1 MKCVRIVI
9 SFFLSIA
16 FPCFARAAMSDF
28 IFHPLN
34 SQMPSDEVASLYQDN
49 DGFIWIVT
57 YSGLVRYDGYN
68 SITWPVKGD
77 NEESLGGYLHV
88 VLEDTHHCLYI
99 GTERGLLKLDKNTGV
114 ISRIHDQAVDH
125 INVTDLVKDS
135 SGRIWISS
143 DKGVFRKDAD
153 KDEFVKI
160 DLSCSNRKS
169 LTDVIDLLLDD
180 NGNLWITSWN
190 TGLFKYVLQEGKLYS
205 YTSGD
210 LSEAYVLHQDRKGNL
225 WVGTWGRGLLR
236 IGREEILNGTFSYA
250 TFSHDQHNGN
260 SLMDNIIYDI
270 DEDPSGRIWIGSRSG
285 LSIYDSL
292 SGKDSFLNIYPE
304 RGYGL
309 LPYNEVNSILRTS
322 DDTMWL
328 GMLGGGVCKVE
339 NGSEYIC
346 TIPLGKVQ
354 NEYKTSSVRSIFRES
369 QDIFWLGIAGHG
381 MICYDKKTGNFR
393 NYADMPAFTGFLN
406 TSTVDDIVSGSDSS
420 KIYFA
425 SYNGGLWIYDK
436 TKGTA
441 QVISST
447 TAKNMEEDCIHS
459 LAMDHEGDVWIGTR
473 NGVFIMEQ
481 PDSVVTLSELLG
493 SESQNPN
500 YKVLDMSVDKN
511 GDVWMATNYDG
522 VIRVSLQDGKI
533 STYFPE
539 DNNDLKAFNSI
550 FCDSAGRV
558 WAGSMWNGLY
568 RWNPQSGK
576 LEKVSGFVFLD
587 GAGVNNIAEDPHG
600 RIWVTTNSSAVS
612 FIADEDDIFSSICY
626 WDISGRQESGFF
638 NRNASLYMQDTDEM
652 AFGTSKGI
660 VLLPCLRADSSAAEC
675 DISFTDLFVNKIS
688 FRNGNPLRDE
698 KKNIFRTDINYI
710 DRITLDRHH
719 NDISISFSLFDFKN
733 PSGDIYHYRLRKS
746 VGGGNE
752 VWMIVNGSRNVAEFY
767 GLKPGKYVF
776 EVYGTRT
783 GSMHSSDIKTLD
795 IKILPNP
802 WLTWWAISL
811 YILAFAT
818 ALSLSVALIRS
829 RLKLRRKMIIDQV
842 NQQKADEVNQAKLR
856 FFTNVSHEFLTPLS
870 IILASIESLQPKTEK
885 EKSIAQIMTT
895 NAIRLT
901 RLVQQVLEFRK
912 VETDNLKIKV
922 SRNDVAEF
930 IGQCVEAFIPLIR
943 KHDLTISYSSDPTSI
958 IGWFDPDKMDKI
970 IYNLISNAVKYTPSK
985 GNISIMARLL
995 DGDNL
1000 LVSCANGGKLMTPKT
1015 ISGLFRRFY
1024 EGDYRN
1030 FNTIGTGIGLSLV
1043 RSLVSIHKGSID
1055 VESNETVGNRF
1066 MFTIPIGRNSYSADE
1081 IDDAPVGKVNLP
1093 LALTINE
1100 PAIKCDDHTV
1110 LCVDDN
1116 DDITELFTV
1125 IMSKRFNVLTC
1136 KSGEEAIEI
1145 LSSKNVDVVVADVM
1159 MPGMSG
1165 LDLCSY
1171 IKEHVEFSHIP
1182 VILLTAKKDD
1192 SSSIEGYKHGAD
1204 GYLTKPCNFFVL
1216 SAMIMN
1222 LIKKQ
1227 ENKSADFRKQ
1237 LVFEVKDIDY
1247 TSTDKKFLQH
1257 AIDVVNDHIADS
1269 EFSQTDFV
1277 DAMNVSRTVLTEKLK
1292 SLTGFTPNAFILNAR
1307 LTLAYKLIM
1316 EEKDKMRVSE
1326 LAYSVGF
1333 GDAKYFSKKFKAKFG
1348 KSPKEM
1354 MDEKPPSAS
1363 ES

>member
-1 MKCVRIVI
+1 MKCLRII
-9 SFFLSIA
+9 IWFFLSIA
-16 FPCFARAAMSDF
+16 APLFARAATSGF

-34 SQMPSDEVASLYQDN
+34 AQMPSDEVASLYQDH

-57 YSGLVRYDGYN
+57 YGGLVRYDGYN
-68 SITWPVKGD
+68 SIAWPVKGE
-77 NEESLGGYLHV
+77 NEEPIDGYLHV
-88 VLEDTHHCLYI
+88 VLEDNHHCLYI
-99 GTERGLLKLDKNTGV
+99 GTERGLMTLDKNTGL
-114 ISRIHDQAVDH
+114 ISRIHDPIVDH

-135 SGRIWISS
+135 LGRIWISS
-143 DKGVFRKDAD
+143 DKGVFRKDSD
-153 KDEFVKI
+153 KDEFIKI
-160 DLSCSNRKS
+160 DLSTAKKP

-236 IGREEILNGTFSYA
+236 VGRDAIINGTLSYT
-250 TFSHDQHNGN
+250 TFSHDQHRSS

-285 LSIYDSL
+285 LSIYDPS
-292 SGKDSFLNIYPE
+292 SGTDSFMNIYPD

-309 LPYNEVNSILRTS
+309 LPYNEVNSILRTG

-339 NGSEYIC
+339 DGSENISA
-346 TIPLGKVQ
+346 ISLSKVQ
-354 NEYKTSSVRSIFRES
+354 NEYKTSSVRSIFRENG
-369 QDIFWLGIAGHG
+369 DTFWLGIAGHG
-381 MICYDKKTGNFR
+381 MICYDSKTGNFQ
-393 NYADMPAFTGFLN
+393 NYADMPAFAGFLS
-406 TSTVDDIVSGSDSS
+406 TSTVDDIIASPDSS
-420 KIYFA
+420 KIYFG
-425 SYNGGLWIYDK
+425 SYSGGLWIYDMA
-436 TKGTA
+436 GESA

-447 TAKNMEEDCIHS
+447 TAEKMDEDCIHS
-459 LAMDHEGDVWIGTR
+459 LAADHDGNIWIGTR
-473 NGVFIMEQ
+473 NGVFIKEKS
-481 PDSVVTLSELLG
+481 DSVVPLASWLG
-493 SESQNPN
+493 LESPNPG

-522 VIRVSLQDGKI
+522 VIRVSSQDRKI
-533 STYFPE
+533 YEYLPE
-539 DNNDLKAFNSI
+539 DNLESKAYNSI
-550 FCDSAGRV
+550 FCDSEGRV

-587 GAGVNNIAEDPHG
+587 GSGVNNIAEDPHG

-612 FIADEDDIFSSICY
+612 FMTGKDDIFNSICY
-626 WDISGRQESGFF
+626 WNISGRQGFGFF
-638 NRNASLYMQDTDEM
+638 NRNASLYMRDTDEM

-660 VLLPCLRADSSAAEC
+660 VLLPCLQPESSAAKF

-698 KKNIFRTDINYI
+698 KKNVFRTDINYI
-710 DRITLDRHH
+710 DKITLDRHH

-746 VGGGNE
+746 SGSGNE
-752 VWMIVNGSRNVAEFY
+752 VWMIVNGNRNVADFY

-776 EVYGTRT
+776 EVYGTRS
-783 GSMHSSDIKTLD
+783 GSMNSSGIKTLG

-802 WLTWWAISL
+802 WLTWWAIAL
-811 YILAFAT
+811 YILAFGA
-818 ALSLSVALIRS
+818 ALSLAIAMIHA
-829 RLKLRRKMIIDQV
+829 RLSLRRKMIIDQV

-870 IILASIESLQPKTEK
+870 IILASIESLVPKTEK
-885 EKSIAQIMTT
+885 EKNVIQIMTT

-922 SRNDVAEF
+922 SKNDAAEF

-970 IYNLISNAVKYTPSK
+970 IYNLISNAVKYTPTH
-985 GNISIMARLL
+985 GNISIMARLIE
-995 DGDNL
+995 GDKL
-1000 LVSCANGGKLMTPKT
+1000 RVSCTNGGKLMTPKT

-1043 RSLVSIHKGSID
+1043 KSLVSIHKGTIN
-1055 VESNETVGNRF
+1055 VESNEAVGNRF
-1066 MFTIPIGRNSYSADE
+1066 TFTIPIGRDAYAADE
-1081 IDDAPVGKVNLP
+1081 IDDAPEEKVNIP

-1145 LSSKNVDVVVADVM
+1145 LGSKNVDVVVADVM

-1165 LDLCSY
+1165 LELCSY

-1192 SSSIEGYKHGAD
+1192 LSSIEGYKHGAD
-1204 GYLTKPCNFFVL
+1204 GYLAKPCNYFVL

-1247 TSTDKKFLQH
+1247 TSTDKKLM
-1257 AIDVVNDHIADS
+1257 S
-1269 EFSQTDFV
+1269 
-1277 DAMNVSRTVLTEKLK
+1277 
-1292 SLTGFTPNAFILNAR
+1292 
-1307 LTLAYKLIM
+1307 
-1316 EEKDKMRVSE
+1316 
-1326 LAYSVGF
+1326 
-1333 GDAKYFSKKFKAKFG
+1333 
-1348 KSPKEM
+1348 
-1354 MDEKPPSAS
+1354 
-1363 ES
+1363 